1 MTDPNPQ
8 AALPNPILVT
18 GAPGNMGT
26 PLVEELLGLGARVRV
41 AAWDADA
48 ARAAFGDRV
57 EVVRF
62 DFADPATFRAFDGV
76 ERMFLLRPPQI
87 ADVKHVIGPA
97 IDAARARGVRHVV
110 FLSIQGAERN
120 RIVPHRKIEDHLRA
134 SGLDWT
140 FIRAAYFMQNLST
153 THAPDIRRRDEIY
166 IPAGRRSRTAHV
178 DVRDVAAV
186 AARALV
192 EPGHASQ
199 AYTPTGPAT
208 LTYDE
213 CAAILTDTLGRPIR
227 YADPTPWH
235 YWRRMA
241 RRGMPAAM
249 IAVTLGI
256 YTAARFGLA
265 ASLTDDVERI
275 TGRAPID
282 FATFARDYR
291 ETWAGPTV
299 GPLASTPGAEPDSA
313 SPASE
318 PAAPRRAQGQAMQ
331 CQQSS
336 SLGSLSSLGCRR

>member
-1 MTDPNPQ
+1 MNRPYADG
-8 AALPNPILVT
+8 PILVT

-26 PLVEELLGLGARVRV
+26 PLVGELLALGARVRV
-41 AAWDADA
+41 AARDVENG
-48 ARAAFGDRV
+48 RSAFGETV
-57 EVVRF
+57 EIVRF
-62 DFADPATFRAFDGV
+62 DFADPATFGAFDGV

-97 IDAARARGVRHVV
+97 LDAATARGVRHVV

-120 RIVPHRKIEDHLRA
+120 RIVPHRKIEDHLRG

-153 THAPDIRRRDEIY
+153 THAADIRDRDEIY
-166 IPAGRRSRTAHV
+166 LPAGRGSRTAHV
-178 DVRDVAAV
+178 DVRDVATV

-192 EPGHASQ
+192 EPGHAGR
-199 AYTPTGPAT
+199 AYTPTGPAA

-213 CAAILTDTLGRPIR
+213 CAAILSEVLGRPIR

-235 YWRRMA
+235 YWRRMH

-265 ASLTDDVERI
+265 AGLTDDVERV
-275 TGRAPID
+275 TGRRPID
-282 FATFARDYR
+282 FATFARDGR
-291 ETWAGPTV
+291 NAWA
-299 GPLASTPGAEPDSA
+299 PLRPAPDT
-313 SPASE
+313 E
-318 PAAPRRAQGQAMQ
+318 RLTMVD
-331 CQQSS
+331 
-336 SLGSLSSLGCRR
+336 